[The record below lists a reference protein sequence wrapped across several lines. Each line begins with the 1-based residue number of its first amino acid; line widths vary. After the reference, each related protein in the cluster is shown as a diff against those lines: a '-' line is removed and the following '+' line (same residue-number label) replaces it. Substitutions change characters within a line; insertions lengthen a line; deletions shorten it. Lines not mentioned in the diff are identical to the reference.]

1 MRARSR
7 PLHARR
13 YFLKPRRAAGGAT
26 LHKVMRRGAGH
37 ARESLLWQLHEVLL
51 SKSMLAHHTLHGYV
65 SVLARC

>member
-1 MRARSR
+1 
-7 PLHARR
+7 
-13 YFLKPRRAAGGAT
+13 
-26 LHKVMRRGAGH
+26 MRRGAGH